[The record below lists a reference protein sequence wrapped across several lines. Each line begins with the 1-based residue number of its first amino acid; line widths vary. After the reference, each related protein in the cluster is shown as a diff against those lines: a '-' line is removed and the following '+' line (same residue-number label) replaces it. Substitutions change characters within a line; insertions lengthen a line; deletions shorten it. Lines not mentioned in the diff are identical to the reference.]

1 MLRRARP
8 EDADAVAEILTA
20 ARAAQAWFPR
30 LHTPE
35 EDAAF
40 VRERLL
46 PDYEVW
52 VAEDDGSVVG
62 FAAVQ
67 GDVLGHLF
75 VHPDA
80 QGRGVGT
87 RLLDKA
93 KELRPDGFDLW
104 THQVSE
110 ARAFYDR
117 RGLVVVEL
125 TDGSTTMEKLPDV
138 RYRWRPESRAR

>member
-1 MLRRARP
+1 M
-8 EDADAVAEILTA
+8 LTA

-35 EDAAF
+35 EDAEF

-46 PDYEVW
+46 PEHEVW
-52 VAEDDGSVVG
+52 VADEDGRIVG
-62 FAAVQ
+62 FAALH
-67 GDVLGHLF
+67 GDELGFLF
-75 VHPDA
+75 VDPVA

-87 RLLDKA
+87 QLLEKTQQ
-93 KELRPDGFDLW
+93 LRPEGFDLW

-110 ARAFYDR
+110 ARAFYER

-125 TDGSTTMEKLPDV
+125 SDGSTTMEKLPDV
-138 RYRWRPESRAR
+138 RYRWRPGSDAR